1 MYRYQ
6 QFMVYKYRKLK
17 KIFFQSYVSL
27 VSSSGITFLYFIL
40 PKRFRN
46 LTFKTLSKRKRAQI
60 ATSEIGRI
68 VQNLVHI
75 ESLHGDIYMH
85 HLHQRKLR
93 KLHQSTNS
101 KITLKLI
108 IRLQLITPLKC
119 NNWNDSITEKNKIY
133 TMYYLCANK

>member
-46 LTFKTLSKRKRAQI
+46 LTFKTLSERKRAQI
-60 ATSEIGRI
+60 ATEDR
-68 VQNLVHI
+68 
-75 ESLHGDIYMH
+75 ED
-85 HLHQRKLR
+85 R
-93 KLHQSTNS
+93 S
-101 KITLKLI
+101 KFGTYQK
-108 IRLQLITPLKC
+108 PS
-119 NNWNDSITEKNKIY
+119 W
-133 TMYYLCANK
+133 